1 MRADD
6 QDSDG
11 FQGKTSHQR
20 LSFLGPEFLT
30 WLYFHIDQVGGE
42 ILISKILPKWPS
54 REQTVKI
61 AIGKRMNLKPLVVT
75 ETRISV
81 VGTALDDSG
90 EVLQAIRAGAY
101 VDSLALNFVIG
112 ERLHYVIVQAADGA
126 IGNAKTEQSFTV
138 SDAQEDGENLSV
150 HESSAETI
158 LLRMSNLDEIEDL
171 LDGLFGQF
179 LKRRLAHAYI
189 EQDVFSM
196 RQTVADG
203 LVAKLPKMAKTAGP
217 QPNVDFDAST

>member
-11 FQGKTSHQR
+11 FHGKTSHQR

-54 REQTVKI
+54 REQIMRI
-61 AIGKRMNLKPLVVT
+61 AVGKRINLRPLTAPEMRVS
-75 ETRISV
+75 I

-101 VDSLALNFVIG
+101 IDSLSLDFVIG
-112 ERLHYVIVQAADGA
+112 ERLHHVIIQAVDGA
-126 IGNAKTEQSFTV
+126 ISNAKTEQSFSVT
-138 SDAQEDGENLSV
+138 DTMEDDENLSMQETTA
-150 HESSAETI
+150 ESI

-171 LDGLFGQF
+171 LDGLFIQF
-179 LKRRLAHAYI
+179 LNRRLAHVFLS
-189 EQDVFSM
+189 QDIFSM

-203 LVAKLPKMAKTAGP
+203 LVAKLPGMAKAAGS
-217 QPNVDFDAST
+217 QMSVDEEVST